1 MRVGVHKLCEYDVS
15 YCVSRIRSFPDYLF
29 RPTTIPPPTR
39 TDARSSLLRT
49 LCLSRPGSGP
59 GPVSPRPSSLFVTG
73 ELRCVVC
80 RLTGDYLDGKDI

>member
-39 TDARSSLLRT
+39 TDARSSLRT
-49 LCLSRPGSGP
+49 LCLSRPG
-59 GPVSPRPSSLFVTG
+59 PVRPPSSLFVTG